1 MLKVNGIKNGVVID
15 HIPAGKGLK
24 VFNLLFSDIEEP
36 MVLLMNVKS
45 NQLGTKDIIKVENTK
60 SVNLELLGLINQNIT
75 VNYIEDDQLI
85 NKVHVSVPQT
95 ITGGINC
102 SNPRCITH
110 SDDYA
115 IPTFRLL
122 SSNGKAEY
130 ECNYCEE
137 ITTYRL

>member
-24 VFNLLFSDIEEP
+24 VFNLLFSDIEES

-75 VNYIEDDQLI
+75 VNYIENDQLI
-85 NKVHVSVPQT
+85 NKVHVSIPQT

>member
-24 VFNLLFSDIEEP
+24 VFNLLFSDIKEP

-45 NQLGTKDIIKVENTK
+45 NALGIKDIIKIENTTT
-60 SVNLELLGLINQNIT
+60 VNLEMLGLISQNIS
-75 VNYIEDDQLI
+75 VNYIENDALI
-85 NKVHVSVPQT
+85 NKIHVKVPST
-95 ITGGINC
+95 ISGGIKC

-115 IPTFRLL
+115 IPTFKLL

-137 ITTYRL
+137 ITIYRL

>member
-1 MLKVNGIKNGVVID
+1 MLEVNGIKNGVVID

-24 VFNLLFSDIEEP
+24 VFSLLFSDMEDP

-45 NQLGTKDIIKVENTK
+45 NVLGKKDIIKIENVS
-60 SVNLELLGLINQNIT
+60 SVNLELLGLISQSIT
-75 VNYIEDDQLI
+75 VNYIVNDALTR
-85 NKVHVSVPQT
+85 KVHVKIPET
-95 ITGGINC
+95 ITGGLKC

-115 IPTFRLL
+115 IPTFKLL

-137 ITTYRL
+137 ITVYRL

>member
-95 ITGGINC
+95 ITGGIKC